1 MSTPTPLLRLS
12 DIVLRHSD
20 KTLFAGVTL
29 SLFARDRIC
38 LVGRNGTGKSTLL
51 RILGGEVDFDSGE
64 RFQQPGTR
72 VGILPQ
78 EPDLSPYDDVLAYA
92 ASDGA
97 PPHRARM
104 FIESLGLSAEQ
115 ATAGLS
121 GGEQRRAALAKALAE
136 EPDVLLLDEPTNH
149 LDIDTI
155 EWLEGEIAR
164 YEGAVLTISHDRR
177 FLETVTDQVAW
188 LDRGRVAHL
197 AKNYRHFDAWSEKLL
212 EDEAREQAKLD
223 KLIAEETQWSREGI
237 SARKHDHLG

>member
-1 MSTPTPLLRLS
+1 MSTATPLLRLS
-12 DIVLRHSD
+12 EIVLRHSD

-78 EPDLSPYDDVLAYA
+78 EPDLSRFDDVLAYA
-92 ASDGA
+92 AGDGA

-104 FIESLGLSAEQ
+104 FLESLGLSAEQ

-121 GGEQRRAALAKALAE
+121 GGEQRRAALAKGLAE
-136 EPDVLLLDEPTNH
+136 EPDVEMTFR
-149 LDIDTI
+149 T
-155 EWLEGEIAR
+155 
-164 YEGAVLTISHDRR
+164 S
-177 FLETVTDQVAW
+177 Q
-188 LDRGRVAHL
+188 
-197 AKNYRHFDAWSEKLL
+197 
-212 EDEAREQAKLD
+212 
-223 KLIAEETQWSREGI
+223 
-237 SARKHDHLG
+237 

>member
-78 EPDLSPYDDVLAYA
+78 EPDLPLTTCSPT
-92 ASDGA
+92 
-97 PPHRARM
+97 PP
-104 FIESLGLSAEQ
+104 
-115 ATAGLS
+115 ATAPHPTARACSSRAS
-121 GGEQRRAALAKALAE
+121 G
-136 EPDVLLLDEPTNH
+136 
-149 LDIDTI
+149 
-155 EWLEGEIAR
+155 
-164 YEGAVLTISHDRR
+164 
-177 FLETVTDQVAW
+177 
-188 LDRGRVAHL
+188 
-197 AKNYRHFDAWSEKLL
+197 
-212 EDEAREQAKLD
+212 
-223 KLIAEETQWSREGI
+223 
-237 SARKHDHLG
+237 

>member
-29 SLFARDRIC
+29 SLFARARIC

-72 VGILPQ
+72 VSILPQ

-104 FIESLGLSAEQ
+104 FIESRGLSAEQ
-115 ATAGLS
+115 ATA
-121 GGEQRRAALAKALAE
+121 
-136 EPDVLLLDEPTNH
+136 
-149 LDIDTI
+149 
-155 EWLEGEIAR
+155 
-164 YEGAVLTISHDRR
+164 
-177 FLETVTDQVAW
+177 
-188 LDRGRVAHL
+188 
-197 AKNYRHFDAWSEKLL
+197 
-212 EDEAREQAKLD
+212 
-223 KLIAEETQWSREGI
+223 
-237 SARKHDHLG
+237 

>member
-78 EPDLSPYDDVLAYA
+78 EPDLSPHNDVLAYA
-92 ASDGA
+92 ASTA
-97 PPHRARM
+97 PTPPRTHVHREPRP
-104 FIESLGLSAEQ
+104 SAEQ
-115 ATAGLS
+115 ATAGSS
-121 GGEQRRAALAKALAE
+121 GGEQRRAALAKLAE
-136 EPDVLLLDEPTNH
+136 EPD
-149 LDIDTI
+149 
-155 EWLEGEIAR
+155 A
-164 YEGAVLTISHDRR
+164 Y
-177 FLETVTDQVAW
+177 
-188 LDRGRVAHL
+188 
-197 AKNYRHFDAWSEKLL
+197 
-212 EDEAREQAKLD
+212 QA
-223 KLIAEETQWSREGI
+223 G
-237 SARKHDHLG
+237 